1 MLSHYLKTSLRAFRR
16 TKTHTLVNLL
26 GLTLGLLCAT
36 LIFQKLRYEASFD
49 QHHPN
54 AEQTFRVV
62 HESTEFGNTSHQR
75 GIAYPFAATFR
86 EEMPEADLVVLI
98 DRNFGRPVIAVE
110 QEDGEVAR
118 FRERGTVAIV
128 EPGFF
133 ELFDYDWL
141 AGDRA
146 TALDGPY
153 TIVLSET
160 LTAKYFGDD
169 AVPTDV
175 IGRVVTFDNDFE
187 LTVTGVV
194 TDPIETNSLPMH
206 ALVSANL
213 GEEHTR
219 INDNWGS
226 VSSGVQTYVRL
237 PEGVDPET
245 VNAKLVDFVGR
256 HYDEDD
262 SGELTYFLQ
271 PLTAMHFDDRFGSEN
286 GGITTPGEM
295 YTLGLI
301 GLLLLLTACINFVN
315 LNTTL
320 VFRRAKE
327 VGVRKALGGTPREI
341 RGYFMTETAL
351 LTAIAL
357 VVALL
362 LANPVRLLI
371 SDFFGE
377 SFAVNPFTDP
387 LLLAFVLGAGLL
399 LTLASGLYPAWLMS
413 RLRASEVVKGQVSAP
428 GGFLSVRRGLVVVQF
443 AISQV
448 LIIGTLAAVYQ
459 TQYLRSAPLGYDTS
473 AVVEFEIPDNTVD
486 LATLATRLEA
496 HSAIDEVTF
505 SNSGATSGS
514 TWAGNFHYEKDT
526 TRIENNA
533 QIKLVEED
541 YLRTYRMPLVAGRDF
556 VRGDSSS
563 FIINEALAELMGYE
577 NPADALDTPID
588 MWNWEGVVTG
598 VVRDFNTNSLHQE
611 IDPTVLVVAPDYAY
625 VGAARIQMNQRTEA
639 LDVLEA
645 AWTDT
650 FPAFVYDYGFL
661 DDNIANFYQGEE
673 SFQRIINAFAL
684 VAILIGCIGLFGLVS
699 YTTARRA
706 KEVGVRKVLGAST
719 GHIVARFARE
729 FVVLVLL
736 GFAVASPLAFVM
748 LRAWLE
754 DFAYRIDLGP
764 GLFALGLAAS
774 LTLALVTV
782 GVRTYRAA
790 SADPA
795 RVLRAQ

>member
-54 AEQTFRVV
+54 AERTFRIV
-62 HESTEFGNTSHQR
+62 HQNIEFGNTSHQR
-75 GIAYPFAATFR
+75 GIAYPFAEAFR
-86 EEMPEADLVVLI
+86 EEIPEADLVVLI

-118 FRERGTVAIV
+118 FREQGTMAVV
-128 EPGFF
+128 QPGFF
-133 ELFDYDWL
+133 DLFAYDWL
-141 AGDRA
+141 AGDRT

-160 LTAKYFGDD
+160 LVAKYFGDD
-169 AVPTDV
+169 AVPADV
-175 IGRVVTFDNDFE
+175 LGRLVTFDNAFD
-187 LTVTGVV
+187 LRVTGVV
-194 TDPIETNSLPMH
+194 TDPIETSSLPMEG
-206 ALVSANL
+206 LISANL

-226 VSSGVQTYVRL
+226 VSSAVQTYVRL

-245 VNAKLVDFVGR
+245 VNAKLVDFVER
-256 HYDEDD
+256 HFEPEEDA
-262 SGELTYFLQ
+262 ELTYFLQ
-271 PLTAMHFDDRFGSEN
+271 PLTAMHFDDRFGSEY
-286 GGITTPGEM
+286 GGIITPGEM

-341 RGYFMTETAL
+341 RGYFMTETAF
-351 LTAIAL
+351 LTTIAL
-357 VVALL
+357 VLALL

-371 SDFFGE
+371 RDFFGE
-377 SFAVNPFTDP
+377 SVVVNPFTDP
-387 LLLAFVLGAGLL
+387 VLLAFVLGAGAL

-413 RLRASEVVKGQVSAP
+413 RLRASEVVKGQVNAP

-443 AISQV
+443 AISQI

-473 AVVEFEIPDNTVD
+473 AVIEFEVPDNTVD

-496 HSAIDEVTF
+496 HSAIEQVTF

-541 YLRTYRMPLVAGRDF
+541 YLKTYRMPLVAGRDF

-563 FIINEALAELMGYE
+563 IIINEALAELMGYE
-577 NPADALDTPID
+577 NPAEALDTPLD

-611 IDPTVLVVAPDYAY
+611 ISPTVIAVAPDYAY
-625 VGAARIQMNQRTEA
+625 VGAARIQMNQRVEA
-639 LDVLEA
+639 LEVLEA
-645 AWTDT
+645 AWGDT
-650 FPAFVYDYGFL
+650 FPAFVYSYEFL
-661 DDNIANFYQGEE
+661 DDTIAEFYEGEE
-673 SFQRIINAFAL
+673 AFQRIINAFAL

-719 GHIVARFARE
+719 GHIVARFTRE

-736 GFAVASPLAFVM
+736 GFAVASPLAFLM
-748 LRAWLE
+748 LRAWLA

-764 GLFALGLAAS
+764 GLFALGLGAS
-774 LTLALVTV
+774 LALALATV

-795 RVLRAQ
+795 RVLRAE

>member
-36 LIFQKLRYEASFD
+36 LIFQKIRYEASFD

-54 AEQTFRVV
+54 AERTYRLV
-62 HESTEFGNTSHQR
+62 HESTQFGDTGHQR
-75 GIAYPFAATFR
+75 GIPYPFAETFR
-86 EEMPEADLVVLI
+86 EEIPEADRVVLI
-98 DRNFGRPVIAVE
+98 DRNFGRPVVAIPDE
-110 QEDGEVAR
+110 QEGGEAKR
-118 FRERGTVAIV
+118 FREERGLAFVQ
-128 EPGFF
+128 PGFF
-133 ELFDYDWL
+133 DLFDYDWI
-141 AGDRA
+141 AGDRT

-160 LTAKYFGDD
+160 LLAKYFGDD
-169 AVPTDV
+169 AVPAD
-175 IGRVVTFDNDFE
+175 ILGRIVTFDNAFD

-194 TDPIETNSLPMH
+194 TDPIETNSLPIHGAM
-206 ALVSANL
+206 SANL

-219 INDNWGS
+219 ITDNWGS
-226 VSSGVQTYVRL
+226 ISSGVQTFVRL
-237 PEGVDPET
+237 QEGVDPET
-245 VNAKLVDFVGR
+245 VNAKLVDFVDR
-256 HYDEDD
+256 HFELEDD
-262 SGELTYFLQ
+262 AQLTYFLQ
-271 PLTAMHFDDRFGSEN
+271 PLTSLHFDDRFGSEY
-286 GGITTPGEM
+286 GGITTPGEL

-351 LTAIAL
+351 LTAVAL

-371 SDFFGE
+371 RDFFGE
-377 SFAVNPFTDP
+377 SAVINPFTDP
-387 LLLAFVLGAGLL
+387 VLLAFVLGAGVL
-399 LTLASGLYPAWLMS
+399 LTLASGLYPAWMMS

-473 AVVEFEIPDNTVD
+473 AVVEFEVPDREVD

-526 TRIENNA
+526 TRLENNA

-598 VVRDFNTNSLHQE
+598 VVRDFNTNSLHQFH
-611 IDPTVLVVAPDYAY
+611 
-625 VGAARIQMNQRTEA
+625 M
-639 LDVLEA
+639 
-645 AWTDT
+645 
-650 FPAFVYDYGFL
+650 
-661 DDNIANFYQGEE
+661 
-673 SFQRIINAFAL
+673 S
-684 VAILIGCIGLFGLVS
+684 IGVS
-699 YTTARRA
+699 
-706 KEVGVRKVLGAST
+706 S
-719 GHIVARFARE
+719 
-729 FVVLVLL
+729 
-736 GFAVASPLAFVM
+736 
-748 LRAWLE
+748 
-754 DFAYRIDLGP
+754 
-764 GLFALGLAAS
+764 
-774 LTLALVTV
+774 
-782 GVRTYRAA
+782 A
-790 SADPA
+790 SAGFS
-795 RVLRAQ
+795 